1 MYHIFFIH
9 LFVRYLDGF
18 HVLDIVNSVAT
29 NIGVHVVFQ
38 ISIFV
43 SSEYMPQKWD
53 YWVIW

>member
-9 LFVRYLDGF
+9 LFVRYLDCL

-29 NIGVHVVFQ
+29 NIGVRVVFQ
-38 ISIFV
+38 INIFV

-53 YWVIW
+53 YW